1 MALQSKLAK
10 ATGGA
15 PVAKARP
22 SLFAMARI
30 QAVNFH
36 QKNTRPLSPRQST
49 FVDASRLKM
58 AFCATEHTSRSEQ
71 RVKVIRARPDK
82 VFNEL
87 VLWILSISFWN

>member
-1 MALQSKLAK
+1 
-10 ATGGA
+10 
-15 PVAKARP
+15 
-22 SLFAMARI
+22 
-30 QAVNFH
+30 
-36 QKNTRPLSPRQST
+36 
-49 FVDASRLKM
+49 M